1 VAGVLAMGV
10 DGMFV
15 VVGAGRA
22 VVRVDRGIRLGV
34 DVRRCIVL
42 ALHAELAGGMLV
54 VVVFHVS
61 FHSLARK

>member
-1 VAGVLAMGV
+1 M
-10 DGMFV
+10 V
-15 VVGAGRA
+15 VVVHAGRA